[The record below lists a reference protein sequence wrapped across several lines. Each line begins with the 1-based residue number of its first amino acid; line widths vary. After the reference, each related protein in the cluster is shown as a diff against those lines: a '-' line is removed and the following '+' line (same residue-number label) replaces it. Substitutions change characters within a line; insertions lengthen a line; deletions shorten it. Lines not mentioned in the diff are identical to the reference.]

1 MLKAAR
7 KVNPLKVLNST
18 VNMVDCAYIAKW
30 LSEEIRKHRTESEKF
45 TRQLIVT
52 GFHGLYYAHRH
63 PEYFVGGEQCDLW
76 VPDSIAPVL
85 IARWRG
91 MKHVQR
97 TPGMEL
103 MEQFFDIA
111 EREGYSNYFYGDRQ
125 ETLNRLEIELHKRWP
140 KLKIAGTFSPPYRRL
155 TDEEEAEHVRMI
167 NAAQPDVLWVGLGLP
182 KQDLWI
188 FRNKHLLTVP
198 VASGVGAAFGFFAQT
213 TLRAPMFLRRCGLEW
228 LYMLVSR
235 PQRTWRRVLLDGS
248 GFICAV
254 MREEISRCFTKPS
267 TKKKGSKK

>member
-1 MLKAAR
+1 MLKDSR
-7 KVNPLKVLNST
+7 KVNPLNILNST
-18 VNMVDCAYIAKW
+18 VNMVDCGYIANW
-30 LSEEIRKHRTESEKF
+30 LAGEIRKHRTESEKF

-63 PEYFVGGEQCDLW
+63 PDYFAGGEQCDLW

-91 MKHVQR
+91 MRNVRR

-103 MEQFFDIA
+103 MEQFFDLA

-125 ETLNRLEIELHKRWP
+125 ETLERLEIELHKRWP
-140 KLKIAGTFSPPYRRL
+140 KLRIVGMYSPPYRRL
-155 TDEEEAEHVRMI
+155 TDAEEAEHVDRI
-167 NAAQPDVLWVGLGLP
+167 NAAKPDVLRVGLGLP

-188 FRNKHLLTVP
+188 FRNKHRLTVP
-198 VASGVGAAFGFFAQT
+198 VASGVGAAFGFFAGT
-213 TLRAPMFLRRCGLEW
+213 TPRAPMFLRRCGLEW

-235 PQRTWRRVLLDGS
+235 PRRTWKRVLLDGS
-248 GFICAV
+248 GFVCAV
-254 MREEISRCFTKPS
+254 MREEIARYFNKTS
-267 TKKKGSKK
+267 TERQ